1 MISLFW
7 SFFFSAEKR
16 KINLLILDFFL
27 KNLITESGFFLCFF
41 MSFRLQAY
49 QRQVQ
54 DLLPY
59 TKEPCFFQCTV
70 RVHAKTRSS
79 LTYCVRSLEHQG
91 GVLGLSLCESFSSH
105 SLHTHALLRG
115 PFVHKKSQE
124 KWQDHTY
131 TQTLSFILPGETN
144 VQVFQEVLM
153 GSLDIPGNGVEL
165 SFSIVSPT
173 PLSTV

>member
-1 MISLFW
+1 MINLFW

-27 KNLITESGFFLCFF
+27 KNLITTSGFFLCFF

-54 DLLPY
+54 GLLPY
-59 TKEPCFFQCTV
+59 TKEPWFFQCTV

-124 KWQDHTY
+124 KWEDHTY
-131 TQTLSFILPGETN
+131 TQTLSFLLPSETN

-173 PLSTV
+173 PLYTV